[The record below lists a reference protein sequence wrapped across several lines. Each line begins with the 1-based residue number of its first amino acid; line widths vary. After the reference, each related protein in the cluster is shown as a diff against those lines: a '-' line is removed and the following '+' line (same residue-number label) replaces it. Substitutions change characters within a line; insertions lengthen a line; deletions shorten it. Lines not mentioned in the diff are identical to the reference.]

1 VNIDL
6 LKNHIKLCK
15 TNLKRDNIKCCLSCP
30 FEEEIVKEY
39 PEMADMFHSARVY
52 NEARVTNNPFLIS
65 SLSKLKFSNLS
76 DYDEFLFDSS
86 QENRLEDDE

>member
-30 FEEEIVKEY
+30 FEEEIVKLY
-39 PEMADMFHSARVY
+39 PEMADLFHAARVY
-52 NEARVTNNPFLIS
+52 KEARDTNNPFS
-65 SLSKLKFSNLS
+65 SKLKFSNLS